1 MLCNYKLFLIYWSF
15 QSISKVG
22 GSDATYTIRLASPQ
36 KFLGLKLA
44 VSKCFIISV
53 GEEEEREVINLSYHP
68 QGTSNSHNCF
78 YRREQRKKKTI
89 SKTGDWSFNINFFG
103 GFLRLLLFLWVTLE
117 DYHNQIHQGSDA
129 IEENSIAYNLFLK
142 PIYLEF
148 KILNAMS

>member
-15 QSISKVG
+15 QSIFKVW
-22 GSDATYTIRLASPQ
+22 GSDATYTIRMASPR
-36 KFLGLKLA
+36 KFLGLKLE

-53 GEEEEREVINLSYHP
+53 GKKKREKWFISHHP

-78 YRREQRKKKTI
+78 YRREERKKKTI
-89 SKTGDWSFNINFFG
+89 PKTGDWSFNINFFG
-103 GFLRLLLFLWVTLE
+103 GFLWLLLFLCVALE
-117 DYHNQIHQGSDA
+117 DYHIQIHWRSHA
-129 IEENSIAYNLFLK
+129 IEENFIAYNLFLK

>member
-53 GEEEEREVINLSYHP
+53 GEEEERE
-68 QGTSNSHNCF
+68 
-78 YRREQRKKKTI
+78 
-89 SKTGDWSFNINFFG
+89 G
-103 GFLRLLLFLWVTLE
+103 GQLMV
-117 DYHNQIHQGSDA
+117 
-129 IEENSIAYNLFLK
+129 K
-142 PIYLEF
+142 
-148 KILNAMS
+148 